1 MSQTTDRVLL
11 LRRLTLLVLA
21 VVLTSLAVLTP
32 SLMAAACTNGS
43 TQTIFTSIA
52 CCTDPP
58 TIPTRPVAHQ
68 KCVNGQ
74 WVTTSTGCQRSPNC
88 AF

>member
-1 MSQTTDRVLL
+1 MSLKTDRVLL

-21 VVLTSLAVLTP
+21 VVLTSLALTP